1 MRHSSSRLSRSP
13 RSFKRY
19 VEKVLL
25 LRYQLNLTK
34 VIFSEYLEYRDTK
47 RKDTLF
53 ARVSR
58 YALSHGTQH
67 LGIHLQH
74 DGDTWQYPSADL
86 LGFNSSDN
94 WSLTTLQLTS
104 FSFSNRFQWSGFV
117 VLGKLDLSKCTFFA
131 RHEDVI
137 IDPFANLPCLKDLV
151 LDVLFCNLTNGGRR
165 FRISGLQLLRL
176 RLSYS
181 HFDKMEIYAPNLK
194 YFTLEYINEHRLVKF
209 TNLTLPSL
217 DHADIRISDLKGQ
230 YDKLYED
237 VNEYTKQQLI
247 PLFHGLNNATSLA
260 LCPCTV
266 RMLRDISDYLEH
278 QPSPFTRLKSLI
290 MCSLRDDVPSAMLN
304 YFLKGS
310 SDIKPVVKFRT

>member
-1 MRHSSSRLSRSP
+1 MDRLSNLPQPLIHHILSFLNTRSAVQTSVLSRQWRCTWKHLPVLIMRHSSSRLSRSP

-53 ARVSR
+53 ARVS
-58 YALSHGTQH
+58 
-67 LGIHLQH
+67 
-74 DGDTWQYPSADL
+74 
-86 LGFNSSDN
+86 
-94 WSLTTLQLTS
+94 SLTTLQLTS

-217 DHADIRISDLKGQ
+217 DHADIRISDLK
-230 YDKLYED
+230 ED